1 MSSLAHDGCP
11 ESRDGTH
18 SCFFPEKKASLLM
31 VKSVPLIWIEI
42 EINTTLYLYPRREL
56 HCWWWYLW
64 YSVSVLISVKYGQMS
79 VLIHLVCR
87 YFGVRKLRHIFYEKC
102 VPIKKHIF
110 NLLVETSPSSS
121 DQDLLMSSQQL
132 RSHADKIHQ
141 FSQWTNVSVKPTGW
155 ITTIFHLPSSRE
167 GKRMCWDKVKR

>member
-1 MSSLAHDGCP
+1 MC
-11 ESRDGTH
+11 SRLEWALWPTMDALSHETEPTQL
-18 SCFFPEKKASLLM
+18 SFFPEKKASLLM
-31 VKSVPLIWIEI
+31 VKSVLLIWIEI
-42 EINTTLYLYPRREL
+42 EINTTLYLYPRRKL

-64 YSVSVLISVKYGQMS
+64 YPVSVLISVKYGQTS

-132 RSHADKIHQ
+132 RSHADKINQ
-141 FSQWTNVSVKPTGW
+141 FSKWTDVNVKPTG
-155 ITTIFHLPSSRE
+155 
-167 GKRMCWDKVKR
+167 